1 MKKRI
6 LSYSL
11 SVLMVALATTSC
23 TEQLEKLQNPN
34 APTLIGNI
42 NNEAGLINL
51 FKGATWIDG
60 FVYQMGWLGD
70 SYFSLPYSYAE
81 LNADVIGAQS
91 SNQNISNINL
101 PISVTPT
108 GGGPAFFT
116 NSTPQTQL
124 IRTFN
129 TRAFTGAGENVTY
142 YQWSGMYTLNN
153 SMNWLLPLIPTIH
166 FTGNAADKKN
176 TYKAWCYFW
185 KGYAY
190 AAIGSQYCAGLI
202 FDKYKTDNNAFT
214 TNNNYVTQDVVIA
227 QSNLYY
233 DSAAATIQTIS
244 NTDNASGSP
253 ADYYNVLSQLIP
265 AFFQVGQG
273 QVPSGAEW
281 RRTIN
286 TMKARNILVNK
297 LAPYVNGSS
306 SATISNALI
315 PAMTAA
321 DWAAILTL
329 CDGGNGI
336 QQGDNCFTGRSTT
349 LNPIYTTLGGTTS
362 ALTIGPTESNTF
374 QITERFV
381 QNYKPGDARFT
392 NNFPVEPDVWSNG
405 IFSVRYRV
413 EPNGLGAP
421 GVVNY
426 GSFNDGAYQL
436 YMVSSYEENALMI
449 AEAKIQTG
457 DIDGGLAIVDQIR
470 TYQGAGIAAVSGT
483 GLTKDQALG
492 ELTRERR
499 VALLFR
505 GVSYYDSRRW
515 GWTYS
520 IASGGGGYNLNY
532 LDDNDVIQTGTF
544 DYSFMDYWDVPA
556 DEIVLNPPSGSSAP
570 VKNPKF

>member
-6 LSYSL
+6 ITYSL
-11 SVLMVALATTSC
+11 TGFILMLASVSC
-23 TEQLEKLQNPN
+23 TDQLEKLQNPN
-34 APTLIGNI
+34 APTL
-42 NNEAGLINL
+42 EANVNDETGLVKL

-81 LNADVIGAQS
+81 LNADILGAQS
-91 SNQNISNINL
+91 ANQNISTINL
-101 PISVTPT
+101 PLSITPS
-108 GGGPAFFT
+108 GGGAAFYT
-116 NSTPQTQL
+116 NPLPQTQN

-129 TRAFTGAGENVTY
+129 TRAFTAAGENVTY
-142 YQWSGMYTLNN
+142 YQWAAMYTLNN
-153 SMNWLLPLIPTIH
+153 AMNWLLPLIPTIKY
-166 FTGNAADKKN
+166 TGNAADKKN

-202 FDKYKTDNNAFT
+202 NDTYKNA
-214 TNNNYVTQDVVIA
+214 NNYRATSNNYLTQDKIIA

-233 DSAAATIQTIS
+233 DSAASAIAAIS
-244 NTDNASGSP
+244 NTDNATGSP
-253 ADYYNVLSQLIP
+253 ADFNSVLSQLIP
-265 AFFQVGQG
+265 TFFQTGNG
-273 QVPSGAEW
+273 NPPSGAEW
-281 RRTIN
+281 LRTIN

-306 SATISNALI
+306 AATISNALV
-315 PAMTAA
+315 PAMGAT

-329 CDGGNGI
+329 CDGGNGVR
-336 QQGDNCFTGRSTT
+336 QGDNCFTGRSTT
-349 LNPIYTTLGGTTS
+349 LNPVYTTLGGTVS
-362 ALTIGPTESNTF
+362 ALTIGPTEASTF

-392 NNFPVEPDVWSNG
+392 NNFPTEPDVWSNG
-405 IFSVRYRV
+405 VFSVRYRI
-413 EPNGLGAP
+413 EPDGLGQA
-421 GVVNY
+421 GVVTY

-436 YMVSSYEENALMI
+436 YIVGSYEENALMV

-457 DIDGGLAIVDQIR
+457 DINGGLALVDQVR
-470 TYQGAGIAAVSGT
+470 QYQGAGIAAVSGT

-505 GVSYYDSRRW
+505 GLSYYDSRRW
-515 GWTYS
+515 GWNYPIS
-520 IASGGGGYNLNY
+520 MGGGGYNLNY
-532 LDDNDVIQTGTF
+532 LDDNDNLQQGTF

-556 DEIVLNPPSGSSAP
+556 DETVLNPPSGSSAP